1 MRASS
6 LTNRATITA
15 PTVTQDALGQPTTA
29 WAVFMVVW
37 GDARF
42 KTGLQGVN
50 AERIDN
56 KGRVSIRVRQT
67 SCSRTIKPGMRVT
80 IAPDS
85 TVYEIKDTPRQGRE
99 AIDLVCE
106 AL

>member
-6 LTNRATITA
+6 LTDRITITA
-15 PTVTQDALGQPTTA
+15 PTVTQDALGQPNTT
-29 WAVFMVVW
+29 WAVLMTVW

-50 AERIDN
+50 AERIDS
-56 KGRVSIRVRQT
+56 KGRVSIRIRQT

-80 IAPDS
+80 ISPDS
-85 TVYEIKDTPRQGRE
+85 TVYEVKDTPRQGRE
-99 AIDLVCE
+99 AVDLVCE
-106 AL
+106 AI